1 MQTPYSKS
9 GTVIGV
15 FTDLTK
21 AQDAVESLR
30 RQHIGTSV
38 RLIENDFSE
47 DFNAESNRMGA
58 SSNDRDYTSKDEG
71 GIGGFFA
78 RLFGFEDE
86 KPRSELKLNADS
98 ELYFTDSYQNKHH
111 FVLVEGAADQS
122 EVRSILISL
131 GATIEDR
138 GSELYEREVF
148 SRTGFNDVRDES
160 VMELRDEQL
169 KVEKRSVQTGEVH
182 LRKEVFEETKTI
194 EVPVIREELVI
205 ETRPLNG
212 AARPGSLSAS
222 DIGDRQEIRVPLS
235 EEQITIQKEVVPR
248 EEIRLSKER
257 IVENRTVSETL
268 KHEEA
273 HLEEDGQ
280 ITMKGKEK
288 ENLEKLRSKGKSQY
302 RGDDQ
307 QPSI

>member
-1 MQTPYSKS
+1 MQTPYTKS

-15 FTDLTK
+15 FTDLDK
-21 AQDAVESLR
+21 AQNAVESLR
-30 RQHIGTSV
+30 SEHIGTSV

-47 DFNAESNRMGA
+47 DFNVKADSMGA
-58 SSNDRDYTSKDEG
+58 RKEEG
-71 GIGGFFA
+71 GISGFFA
-78 RLFGFEDE
+78 RLFGFDDE
-86 KPRSELKLNADS
+86 KPRSELRLNADS

-111 FVLVEGAADQS
+111 FVLVEGAEDQS
-122 EVRSILISL
+122 EVRSMIVSL
-131 GATIEDR
+131 GGSIEDR
-138 GSELYEREVF
+138 GNELYEREVF
-148 SRTGFNDVRDES
+148 SRSGLREDET

-182 LRKEVFEETKTI
+182 LRKDIIEETRTI
-194 EVPVIREELVI
+194 EVPVMREELVI
-205 ETRPLNG
+205 ETRPLTG
-212 AARPGSLSAS
+212 SARPGSLSAV
-222 DIGDRQEIRVPLS
+222 DIGERQEIRVPLS

-273 HLEEDGQ
+273 HLEEEGR

-288 ENLEKLRSKGKSQY
+288 DKARFKGKSQY

>member
-1 MQTPYSKS
+1 MQTPYTQS

-15 FTDLTK
+15 FTDLDK
-21 AQDAVESLR
+21 AQNAVESLR
-30 RQHIGTSV
+30 REHVGTTV

-47 DFNAESNRMGA
+47 DFNVKADRLSN
-58 SSNDRDYTSKDEG
+58 TKEEG

-111 FVLVEGAADQS
+111 FVLVEGAHDQS
-122 EVRSILISL
+122 DVRSMIVSL
-131 GATIEDR
+131 GGTIEDR
-138 GSELYEREVF
+138 GNELYEREVF
-148 SRTGFNDVRDES
+148 SRSGLRDDES

-182 LRKEVFEETKTI
+182 LRKDIIEETRTI
-194 EVPVIREELVI
+194 EVPVMREELVI
-205 ETRPLNG
+205 ETRPLTG
-212 AARPGSLSAS
+212 SARPGSLSAV
-222 DIGDRQEIRVPLS
+222 DIGERQEIRVPLS

-257 IVENRTVSETL
+257 IVENRTVTETL

-273 HLEEDGQ
+273 HLEEEGR
-280 ITMKGKEK
+280 ITMKGKDK
-288 ENLEKLRSKGKSQY
+288 DKARFKGKTPY
-302 RGDDQ
+302 RGDAE